1 MQHLQQV
8 LQLISKFVNCMTMIV
23 MTARKN
29 DTQASTRLYNSELT
43 GFSLLTISIAFQ
55 KFNGMV
61 LLQALSLII
70 VSTLSHSKLS
80 HIQTLELYNDAMIRK
95 I

>member
-1 MQHLQQV
+1 
-8 LQLISKFVNCMTMIV
+8 MTMIV